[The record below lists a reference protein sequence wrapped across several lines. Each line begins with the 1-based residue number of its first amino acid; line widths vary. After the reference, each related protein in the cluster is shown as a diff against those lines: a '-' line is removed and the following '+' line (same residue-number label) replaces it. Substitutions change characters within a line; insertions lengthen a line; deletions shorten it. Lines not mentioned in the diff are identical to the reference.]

1 MKDNFSSIGKEVVQT
16 EINALKK
23 LKKSL
28 NKDFDKIVNSIIK
41 CKGKVI
47 FSGVG
52 KSGIISHKIQSTI
65 ASLGIPS
72 FYVDAGSCSHGD
84 LGMISSGDVILLISH
99 SGESSELKNIIQYTK
114 RNKSITLIGITSK
127 KNSLLYKSSDISFL
141 LPTITEAGPGN
152 YIPTSSTTSQVC
164 FGDAVAI
171 STIKVRKFSRLDF
184 KKFHPS
190 GSLGAKLKTVSEL
203 MHKGREIPFINENL
217 NIKTALKI
225 FNKKNLGVLIAKNKK
240 GNTTGIISDGDFKRI
255 NYKTDNIN
263 DLIIKK
269 VMKKNPIM
277 VNENILAVEA
287 LSIMNS
293 KKITALC
300 VYKKNKRK
308 TIGLIH
314 MHSILN
320 ANIR

>member
-114 RNKSITLIGITSK
+114 RNKNITLIGITSK

-152 YIPTSSTTSQVC
+152 YIPTSSTTAQVC
-164 FGDAVAI
+164 FGDALAI

-263 DLIIKK
+263 NLIIKK